1 MRLNQ
6 CSHFSCHK
14 YKSKMG
20 IGRRCNER
28 LLVFTNIVYMIIAL
42 GLGFFSYVWN
52 SAIVDLPIIQ
62 GIFGCAVLLFFLAIV
77 GFVAVSYGHKTF
89 LLCYMIS
96 LVIIFVLQVGIS
108 SACLGVSI
116 ERQKRIVREGWE
128 VAEEKGPPYDY
139 IHISEIEFY
148 CCGFNDSDFRR
159 NSFDVPRNST
169 QFFELLYCIGKVEKC
184 SNKTTP
190 EQNVDNLDSW
200 TNRETDL
207 IFLESRLIS
216 NHYNKNNITSEDLIC
231 GTCQEPLEAQAN
243 RIYDVLGSSAM
254 ICAFIELLPIYF
266 VYRAWKQELVIN
278 EETELTQQ
286 VNIDMTV
293 WN

>member
-1 MRLNQ
+1 M
-6 CSHFSCHK
+6 S
-14 YKSKMG
+14 

-89 LLCYMIS
+89 LLGYMIS
-96 LVIIFVLQVGIS
+96 LVIIFVLQLAIS

-128 VAEEKGPPYDY
+128 VAEEKGPPYEY

-159 NSFDVPRNST
+159 NSFDAPRNST
-169 QFFELLYCIGKVEKC
+169 QFFELVYCIGKVEKC
-184 SNKTTP
+184 WNKTTL

-200 TNRETDL
+200 TSRETDL
-207 IFLESRLIS
+207 AFLGSRLIS
-216 NHYNKNNITSEDLIC
+216 NHYNKINITPDDLIC
-231 GTCQEPLEAQAN
+231 DTCQEPLEAQAN
-243 RIYDVLGSSAM
+243 RIYDVLGSSTM

-266 VYRAWKQELVIN
+266 VYRLWKQELVID
-278 EETELTQQ
+278 EQTELTQE